1 MKITLVSASPAE
13 LSVDALAVP
22 VVTGQKLGAAALDL
36 DRAMGGVLSEMIAN
50 AEFRGRVHEV
60 LPIPAQGRVAARRVI
75 LYGLGALHDLDG
87 QRLRSAHHELVRAS
101 RTWGYRRMAV
111 LSCEPLGPDSLKAVV
126 EGCVLGTFERRS
138 RQTGQAPERREID
151 ELMLAGF
158 GTGREWEVI
167 AAQENGEATNRAREW
182 QNAPANELT
191 PDALAQEATRIAQRH
206 NLEIEVL
213 GPGELKSGGYNL
225 LLGVGAGSSKPPR
238 LIRVRYHGNHG
249 IHSSLAGEGGPARSA
264 GPAGSGPSANRADT
278 VLALIGKGITFDTG
292 GISLKNPENMSRM
305 KDDMSG
311 AAAVLSAIDVIA
323 SRKLPLD
330 VMAIIAAAE
339 NMPGPAAQRPGDV
352 VVSADGKTVEV
363 VNTDAEGRL
372 VLADAL
378 THALRNGA
386 THMVDVATLTGAA
399 TVAIGHAASAAISND
414 DEFWSLVEQASREA
428 GDRVW
433 RLPMYADY
441 RILLRSQVADL
452 RNSEYGE
459 AGTIMGGMFIAEF
472 AGGKPWAH
480 IDIAASAWNTNLELT
495 TVLRGPSGA
504 GTRLCIELAELM
516 AGAER

>member
-1 MKITLVSASPAE
+1 MKISLVSAPAAE
-13 LSVDALAVP
+13 LNVDALAIP
-22 VVTGQKLGAAALDL
+22 VVTGQKLAGTALEL
-36 DRAMGGVLSEMIAN
+36 DRAMGGVLSEMVVN
-50 AEFRGRVHEV
+50 AEFRGRIHEV
-60 LPIPAQGRVAARRVI
+60 LPIPAQGKVTPRRVI
-75 LYGLGALHDLDG
+75 LYGLGAQHDLDG

-101 RTWGYRRMAV
+101 RTWGYKRMAV
-111 LSCEPLGPDSLKAVV
+111 LRTEPLGMDSLKAVV

-158 GTGREWEVI
+158 GTGREPEVI

-225 LLGVGAGSSKPPR
+225 LLGVGAGSAKPPR
-238 LIRVRYHGNHG
+238 LIRVRYHGNHE
-249 IHSSLAGEGGPARSA
+249 SSPPRGEGA
-264 GPAGSGPSANRADT
+264 T

-292 GISLKNPENMSRM
+292 GISLKDPENMSRM

-311 AAAVLSAIDVIA
+311 AAAVLSAIEVIA

-330 VMAIIAAAE
+330 VMAVIAAAE
-339 NMPGPAAQRPGDV
+339 NMPGPSAQRPGDV
-352 VVSADGKTVEV
+352 LVSADGKTVEV

-399 TVAIGHAASAAISND
+399 TVAIGHAASAAVSND
-414 DEFWSLVEQASREA
+414 DEFWAVVERASREA

-433 RLPMYADY
+433 RLPIYADY
-441 RILLRSQVADL
+441 RILLGSQIADL

-480 IDIAASAWNTNLELT
+480 IDIAASAWNTNQELT

-516 AGAER
+516 ARGGTDSWPPAPRNA